1 MKWKF
6 GKLAFTMIAGLASIS
21 ATFGKQTF
29 DWDVSD
35 LGVYVN
41 EQSPDVMQDLINS
54 GNLKSRINVMTN
66 VKGSELIK
74 LINST
79 PTLQAATACGWTP
92 EGGMIL
98 TDETISTKRV
108 KIQEEYCNEDLND
121 VWAQLMNVAGANA
134 QDETPPNFAD
144 AMLVYYQQR
153 AQELDENLMMNGDTT
168 SMIASLAHYNGF
180 AKRWDND
187 ANLNVA
193 YVTTAATTISAS
205 NGFKVLMDVYNQTP
219 TIVKRHK
226 DAVGYE
232 IICGYETAR
241 AAIDEVWNTKDYSAQ
256 FAVTEK
262 DGELSFTL
270 PTTNITVRSIPT
282 LDGTNKVYGV
292 CYKYMFYG
300 TDLENDRDGFTWKYS
315 DYDETLRFGVKW
327 RSGIAYVFPQ
337 YFTRLRLTPAS

>member
-6 GKLAFTMIAGLASIS
+6 GKLAFTLIAGLASIS

-29 DWDVSD
+29 DWDVAD
-35 LGVYVN
+35 LGAYVN
-41 EQSPDVMQDLINS
+41 EQSPDVMQDLINA

-66 VKGSELIK
+66 VKGSEKIK
-74 LINST
+74 LINSQ
-79 PTLQAATACGWTP
+79 PTLQAASTCGWTA

-98 TDETISTKRV
+98 TDETITTVRV

-134 QDETPPNFAD
+134 QDQEPPNFAD

-168 SMIASLAHYNGF
+168 SLIDSLAHYNGF
-180 AKRWDND
+180 SKRWEADGS
-187 ANLNVA
+187 LNVA
-193 YVTTAATTISAS
+193 YSLETAIDST
-205 NGFKVLMDVYNQTP
+205 NGYDVLMAVFNASP

-226 DAVGYE
+226 DTVGYE

-241 AAIDEVWNTKDYSAQ
+241 ACIDQVWKDKDYSAT

-262 DGELSFTL
+262 DGEVSFVL
-270 PTTNITVRSIPT
+270 PATNVTVRSVST
-282 LDGTNKVYGV
+282 LDGTRKVYGV
-292 CYKYMFYG
+292 CYKYMFYA
-300 TDLENDRDGFTWKYS
+300 TDLDNDKDGFTWKYS
-315 DYDETLRFGVKW
+315 DYDEVLRFGVKW

-337 YFTRLRLTPAS
+337 YFTRLRLTPVS

>member
-6 GKLAFTMIAGLASIS
+6 GKLAFAMIAGMATITAS
-21 ATFGKQTF
+21 FGKQTF

-35 LGVYVN
+35 LGAYVN

-54 GNLKSRINVMTN
+54 GNLKSRINVMTG
-66 VKGSELIK
+66 VKGSEKIK
-74 LINST
+74 LINSQ
-79 PTLQAATACGWTP
+79 PTLQAASACGWTP

-98 TDETISTKRV
+98 TDETISTVRV

-134 QDETPPNFAD
+134 QDQEPPNFAD

-168 SMIASLAHYNGF
+168 SLIDSLKHYNGF
-180 AKRWDND
+180 RKRWDND
-187 ANLNVA
+187 TDLNVA
-193 YVTTAATTISAS
+193 YVTTPATTISAS
-205 NGFKVLMDVYNQTP
+205 NGFKVLMDVYNQSP

-241 AAIDEVWNTKDYSAQ
+241 ACIDEVWATKDYSAT
-256 FAVTEK
+256 FAVTEEN
-262 DGELSFTL
+262 GEVSFTL
-270 PTTNITVRSIPT
+270 PTTNVTVRSYPQ
-282 LDGTNKVYGV
+282 LDGTDKVYGV

-300 TDLENDRDGFTWKYS
+300 TDLENDKDGFTWKYS
-315 DYDETLRFGVKW
+315 DYDEVLRFGVKW

-337 YFTRLRLTPAS
+337 YFTKLRLTPAS